1 MDINDKVAR
10 CRLLA
15 TLVVADDYVEEVELE
30 MLERAMQRL
39 ELDEEEK
46 ARVMVLLDE
55 DEALNALDSLTDD
68 ERKEFLDELAELV
81 WVDDDLDTY
90 EIEQLNKVATAMG
103 FGPDAVQEALDYAEK
118 QRRSIGSNG

>member
-15 TLVVADDYVEEVELE
+15 TLVVADDFVEDVELE
-30 MLERAMQRL
+30 LLERSML
-39 ELDEEEK
+39 KLGLDEEEK

-55 DEALNALDSLTDD
+55 DEALAALDSLSDD
-68 ERKEFLDELAELV
+68 ERKEFLDDLAEVV

-103 FGPDAVQEALDYAEK
+103 FGPDEVQEALDYAEK
-118 QRRSIGSNG
+118 QRRELQGE